1 MKTTLYTLKLIFFV
15 FLLGNTAFAQTP
27 TELSGIIVD
36 STNNET
42 LTGVVVGVKNST
54 NAVLTD
60 GDGGFKLKTY
70 SPLPV
75 TLVVSFLGYTSKEY
89 VVEGTTTGLTISLSP
104 RTEETD
110 EVVVTSRRREEVV
123 QDIPIAVSVIGGKRA
138 EEAGLFNVNRI
149 KELTPS
155 VQFYTSNP
163 RNSGLTIRGLG
174 STFGLTNDGIDPG
187 VGYYVDGVYYARA
200 AITTLDFVDIERIEV
215 LRGPQGTLF
224 GKNTTAGAF
233 NVITRAPSYKPGVT
247 AEVSYGNFS
256 YVQAK
261 ASVTGPIIKDKLA
274 ARVSFSSTQRNGT
287 IYNVNNLKWINDLDN
302 QGLRG
307 QLLFTPSKRIK
318 INLTG
323 HFSSSMPEGYAQV
336 IAGVAPTQ
344 RAGYRQF
351 NNIIADLNY
360 SLPTTNPY
368 DRVVDQN
375 TTWKSHSDIGGV
387 SLNADFKIGRGI
399 LTSTTAWNFWTWNPS
414 NDRDFT
420 GLSVLQKSQA
430 TSRQEQVSQ
439 EIRYAGSITERLSGV
454 VGVFALNQSVWA
466 APVQIEEAGKD
477 NWRFSIDVN
486 PATASAAT
494 ISNWQTALNGY
505 GSNTYN
511 TVNSTSAAAFA
522 NVDWEIFKG
531 FHVQPGLRYNY
542 DQKKMDY
549 VREVYGGPANP
560 TAAQVTIQKKVYQN
574 QAFKKTA
581 ENTNLSGIL
590 TVSYKPTAR
599 INTYATVSTAYKPIG
614 VNVAGLPTL
623 ADGSADDGLA
633 IVKPEYV
640 THYELGIKTT
650 PTQHSVLN
658 LTVFNT
664 EIKDFQTNVQSPQ
677 LGVNRGYLANAE
689 KVRVQGIELDGTLK
703 VGSHFIFNL
712 GVAYTD
718 AKYVTFVNAPLPLEE
733 TGKTIPDPNDATKTV
748 QAAFK
753 DISGAQLPGISKWA
767 GSLGGEVTSSETQFV
782 GQKGKFFLGLDSYG
796 RSSFSSSPTPSAY
809 LNIQEYALLNGRFGF
824 RATNGFS
831 AFIWGRNILNKNY
844 MEQLLPAGGNA
855 GQYAGVLG
863 DPQTYGITIRYS
875 F

>member
-1 MKTTLYTLKLIFFV
+1 MKHRLLSIFLALFA
-15 FLLGNTAFAQTP
+15 FAAFAQNEP
-27 TELSGIIVD
+27 REIAGKVLD
-36 STNNET
+36 STNNEP
-42 LTGVVVGVKNST
+42 LVGVAVGVKSST
-54 NAVLTD
+54 NAVFTD
-60 GDGGFKLKTY
+60 ENGGFKLKTY
-70 SPLPV
+70 SPSPI
-75 TLVVSFLGYTSKEY
+75 TLVVNYVGYGAREY
-89 VVEGTTTGLTISLSP
+89 AVEGEKTDIVVLLAP
-104 RTEETD
+104 QVNETD

-123 QDIPIAVSVIGGKRA
+123 QDIPLAVSVIGGKRA
-138 EEAGLFNVNRI
+138 EEAGLFNVNRL
-149 KELTPS
+149 KELTPT

-163 RNSGLTIRGLG
+163 RNSGLTVRGLG

-200 AITTLDFVDIERIEV
+200 AITTLDFVDVERIEI

-233 NVITRAPSYKPGVT
+233 NVVTRAPSFKPGANV
-247 AEVSYGNFS
+247 ELSYGNYS

-261 ASVTGPIIKDKLA
+261 ASLTGPIIKDKLA
-274 ARVSFSSTQRNGT
+274 ARISFSSTQRNGT
-287 IYNVNNLKWINDLDN
+287 LYNVNNLKWINDLDN

-307 QLLFTPSKRIK
+307 QLLFTPTRKIK

-336 IAGVAPTQ
+336 VAGVAPTQ
-344 RAGYRQF
+344 RAAYRQF

-360 SLPTTNPY
+360 KLPTTNPF

-375 TTWKSHSDIGGV
+375 TTWKSHSDIGGA

-430 TSRQEQVSQ
+430 TSRQEQTSQ
-439 EIRYAGSITERLSGV
+439 EIRYAGNITDRISGV
-454 VGVFALNQSVWA
+454 VGVFALNQSVWS
-466 APVQIEEAGKD
+466 APVQVEEAGKD
-477 NWRFSIDVN
+477 QWRFAIDTD
-486 PATASAAT
+486 PAKASAT
-494 ISNWQTALNGY
+494 VLNDWKTALIGY
-505 GSNTYN
+505 GTNTYN
-511 TVNSTSAAAFA
+511 TINSTSAAAFA

-531 FHVQPGLRYNY
+531 FHVQPGIRYNY

-549 VREVYGGPANP
+549 AREVYGGPTNP
-560 TAAQVTIQKKVYQN
+560 TAAQIAIQKKVYAN
-574 QAFKKTA
+574 QAFNTTA

-590 TVSYKPTAR
+590 TVSYKPSAR
-599 INTYATVSTAYKPIG
+599 INTYATYSTAYKPIG

-623 ADGSADDGLA
+623 PDGTADVSLA
-633 IVKPEYV
+633 TVKPEYV
-640 THYELGIKTT
+640 THYELGIKTS
-650 PTQHSVLN
+650 PTQHSILN

-689 KVRVQGIELDGTLK
+689 KVRVQGVELDGTVK
-703 VGSHFIFNL
+703 VGNHLSFNL

-718 AKYVTFVNAPLPLEE
+718 AKYVTFANAPLPLEQ
-733 TGKTIPDPNDATKTV
+733 TGLIGPDPANPSKTIAVN
-748 QAAFK
+748 FK
-753 DISGAQLPGISKWA
+753 DISGAELPGISKWA
-767 GSLGGEVTSSETQFV
+767 GSLGGEVTSNEVKFV
-782 GQKGKFFLGLDSYG
+782 GQKGKFFLGVDSYY
-796 RSSFSSSPTPSAY
+796 RSKFSSSPTPSEY
-809 LNIQEYALLNGRFGF
+809 LNISEYALLNARAGF
-824 RATNGFS
+824 RAPNGFS
-831 AFIWGRNILNKNY
+831 AFLWGRNILNKNY
-844 MEQLLPAGGNA
+844 YEQLLPAGGNA

-863 DPQTYGITIRYS
+863 DPQTYGITLRYS